1 MIGVDVGLQGI
12 GRGDISGGLRVP
24 SRCHTLVAVLLAAV
38 FSLVGCSGSAKRNDA
53 NGEPGPSSV
62 PPELASCVSGGD
74 AAPTAECRE
83 RLYVE
88 SVRTGDFPELADLD
102 DDRLVAFG
110 NGLCSYAESLRST
123 DPAARPMFG
132 DLVSSTSSSWGV
144 GPAVMEAVYAST
156 KQLCP
161 AGFDLLRTLR
171 RSESSIQVEL
181 SVVGTGSAN
190 ITYFLPGGT
199 PTQETAESLPWKRV
213 IHQSEPDSIS
223 LSVAPIR
230 DGTVGCSIAVG
241 DVVVDEQ
248 RVAAEP
254 ATCDADAQ
262 AVDRAVVKDGHGG

>member
-1 MIGVDVGLQGI
+1 M
-12 GRGDISGGLRVP
+12 RVRR
-24 SRCHTLVAVLLAAV
+24 RC
-38 FSLVGCSGSAKRNDA
+38 SPDRR
-53 NGEPGPSSV
+53 
-62 PPELASCVSGGD
+62 
-74 AAPTAECRE
+74 ECRE

-88 SVRTGDFPELADLD
+88 SVRTGDFPELAGFH

-132 DLVSSTSSSWGV
+132 DLVSIHVQFLGV

-171 RSESSIQVEL
+171 SESSIQVEL
-181 SVVGTGSAN
+181 SVGTGSAN

-199 PTQETAESLPWKRV
+199 PTQETAESLPWKGDPPVRTRLDLAV
-213 IHQSEPDSIS
+213 GCADP
-223 LSVAPIR
+223 

-248 RVAAEP
+248 RVVALAR
-254 ATCDADAQ
+254 DVLHADAQ